1 MTLVLATR
9 NAGKLAE
16 MQARLEGTGIV
27 LLSAGAV
34 DGPDVVEDAPSLQG
48 NALLKARALHAHAG
62 LPALADDTGLEVDAL
77 GGAPGVHSA
86 RYAGPESDDKANRSR
101 LLAELRSAGDAG
113 RRARFRTVLAFVDD
127 DGERLF
133 EGACDGEI
141 TDEERGAGGFGYDS
155 LFVPDDQPAGAGRRT
170 FAEMTKEEKNRI
182 SHRGRAVDAF
192 VEWIVNG

>member
-16 MQARLEGTGIV
+16 LQARLEGTGIE

-34 DGPDVVEDAPSLQG
+34 GGPDVAEDAPSLEG

-86 RYAGPESDDKANRSR
+86 RYAGPESDETANRR
-101 LLAELRSAGDAG
+101 LLLAELRRAADGG
-113 RRARFRTVLAFVDD
+113 RRARFRTVLAFVDEN
-127 DGERLF
+127 GERLF
-133 EGACDGEI
+133 AGTCDGEI
-141 TDEERGAGGFGYDS
+141 AEEERGAGGFGYDS
-155 LFVPDDQPAGAGRRT
+155 LFVPDDQPAGTGRRT

-182 SHRGRAVDAF
+182 SHRGRALEAF
-192 VEWIVNG
+192 VGWIVDR